1 MNATFIFTARST
13 SSGVIRTTVSVATE
27 PEADTV
33 IAIAAAATLSGA
45 SDDQVGVGLTE
56 GEIER
61 LHLSSTD
68 ALHHLRSCGV
78 LGAATVLDGH
88 LWRPQDSVKP

>member
-33 IAIAAAATLSGA
+33 IAIAVACDIVWRI
-45 SDDQVGVGLTE
+45 DDQVGVGLTE

-61 LHLSSTD
+61 LHLSTD
-68 ALHHLRSCGV
+68 ALHHLRSCGAA
-78 LGAATVLDGH
+78 GAATVLDDTLGA
-88 LWRPQDSVKP
+88 LRTQ